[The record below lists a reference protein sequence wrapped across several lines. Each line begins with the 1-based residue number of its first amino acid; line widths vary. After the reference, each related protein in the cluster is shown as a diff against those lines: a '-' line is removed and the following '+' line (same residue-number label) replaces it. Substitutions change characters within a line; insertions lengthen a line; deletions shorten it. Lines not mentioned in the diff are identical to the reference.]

1 MWPLKCVTRG
11 DNDYVCFESRHHS
24 EQVFPIYPGI
34 VPDTEFGK
42 QEIDSPRSLNQTPQ
56 SLLLWSNSS
65 FSLGLFF
72 LSCLVAVC
80 VIRIGRRKWSFKVKT
95 ITSELVEHYCPYV
108 HSLLY
113 YYYYTLKIWKVFW
126 CFLNLISKAA
136 RILQGLCCRERNNG
150 KSRGQKHQDVWA
162 PKLQRVA
169 AAAVVKVSAPPSPP
183 PRAFSS
189 PPQADIPSCLVFLPR
204 LAEGAPL
211 NWDQAD

>member
-1 MWPLKCVTRG
+1 MWPLKCGTRG

-24 EQVFPIYPGI
+24 EQVFPIYPGT

-42 QEIDSPRSLNQTPQ
+42 QEIDSLRSLNQTPQ
-56 SLLLWSNSS
+56 TLLLWSNSS

-95 ITSELVEHYCPYV
+95 ITSELVEHCCPYV

-113 YYYYTLKIWKVFW
+113 YCLLHIDLESFW
-126 CFLNLISKAA
+126 CFLNVISKAA
-136 RILQGLCCRERNNG
+136 RISHRLQCRERNNG

-162 PKLQRVA
+162 QKLWRVA

-189 PPQADIPSCLVFLPR
+189 PPQADIPSCLVFRPR